1 MIFSL
6 RSKIK
11 NLKSRE
17 NQPNIFWAKVS
28 FLGTTKSLFKN
39 CTGEICLFFIL
50 LVRFIWSCAIVHTL
64 EIVCLD
70 HTVGNAAVR
79 VSKFAKTSKSYHP
92 TGSGHHPAGSRGRRI
107 SQIKNRHIA
116 AVAFSI
122 SKPLS
127 PEFQF
132 LGSIMCTN
140 HSSKVRFF
148 WGLTW
153 IIIDSKFKL
162 FPRMKTY
169 DKNKNNKFFYL
180 PCGFPKNFIFY
191 THHDQLEIKL
201 VTGLVHC

>member
-11 NLKSRE
+11 KVKIKGESTKHILSKSIFFGNYQKAKASLKNVLERFACL
-17 NQPNIFWAKVS
+17 IFCNYAQQEIEELCILWISSVWTIGKVPQ
-28 FLGTTKSLFKN
+28 LQ
-39 CTGEICLFFIL
+39 
-50 LVRFIWSCAIVHTL
+50 
-64 EIVCLD
+64 
-70 HTVGNAAVR
+70 
-79 VSKFAKTSKSYHP
+79 KFAKTSKSNHP
-92 TGSGHHPAGSRGRRI
+92 TGHHQAGSRGSRF
-107 SQIKNRHIA
+107 SQIKNRNIA

-127 PEFQF
+127 SEFQF
-132 LGSIMCTN
+132 LGAIMCTN